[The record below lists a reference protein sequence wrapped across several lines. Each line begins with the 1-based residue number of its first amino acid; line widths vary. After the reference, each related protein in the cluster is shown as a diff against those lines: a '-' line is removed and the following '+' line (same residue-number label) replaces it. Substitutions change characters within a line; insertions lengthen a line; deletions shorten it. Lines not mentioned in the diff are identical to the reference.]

1 MTNTSFD
8 RQFDEFMVNCR
19 SRQPRATPRAPS
31 APARRQVARRCHEQR
46 ATGGGGRSV
55 GVSVG
60 VAAGDRARRGA
71 GGAGGRGARRVEGER
86 GETEAPGGGRDGD
99 GEPVRVSVAA
109 YVDCFHM
116 QEEND
121 KIEEVFSTFI
131 KNETS
136 LAEEDLLKQ
145 LTSVCS
151 EEDLKPFLH
160 L

>member
-1 MTNTSFD
+1 MEDTNVYGVKIIYRNTVENKVVYEESILKIRADSFD
-8 RQFDEFMVNCR
+8 EAYALAEKYANDVIDAC
-19 SRQPRATPRAPS
+19 
-31 APARRQVARRCHEQR
+31 
-46 ATGGGGRSV
+46 
-55 GVSVG
+55 
-60 VAAGDRARRGA
+60 D
-71 GGAGGRGARRVEGER
+71 GEPNR
-86 GETEAPGGGRDGD
+86 N

-121 KIEEVFSTFI
+121 KIEEVFSSYI